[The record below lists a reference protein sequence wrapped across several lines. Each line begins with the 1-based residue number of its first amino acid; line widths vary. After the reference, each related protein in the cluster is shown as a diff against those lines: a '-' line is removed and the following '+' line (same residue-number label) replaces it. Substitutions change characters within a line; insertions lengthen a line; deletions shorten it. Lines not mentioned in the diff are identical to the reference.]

1 MNGLAVANCERL
13 PLADESVDMIF
24 TDPPYH
30 TKYLYLYSWLASEA
44 TRVLKP
50 GGFVLSYSGSLH
62 LNKVIRAF
70 DDAGLT
76 FFWALVENLP
86 GNKGT
91 FVQERKVLTLQKP
104 IIAYTKGKGRLRV
117 GGMQSRFDSVGKMKA
132 YHHWGQDVGT
142 ARYYID
148 HCTKMGDIVL
158 DPFVGGGTT
167 VVACELIGR
176 RCIGF
181 DITLAAVLQSQRRLG
196 GEMLMHQGS
205 LFGRGE

>member
-1 MNGLAVANCERL
+1 MNGLSVANCERL
-13 PLADESVDMIF
+13 PLANDSVDMIF

-30 TKYLYLYSWLASEA
+30 TKYLYLYKWLAEEA
-44 TRVLKP
+44 ARVLKP

-76 FFWALVENLP
+76 FFWALTENLP

-91 FVQERKVLTLQKP
+91 YVYERNVLNMQKP
-104 IIAYTKGKGRLRV
+104 ILAYTKGKGRLRV
-117 GGMQSRFDSVGKMKA
+117 GGLQSRFDSTGKMKA
-132 YHHWGQDVGT
+132 FHHWGQDVGT

-148 HCTKMGDIVL
+148 HCTKPNDIVL

-167 VVACELIGR
+167 IVACELLGR
-176 RCIGF
+176 RGVGF
-181 DITLAAVLQSQRRLG
+181 DIDVSAIVTTRKRLD
-196 GEMLMHQGS
+196 GEWIVNQPG
-205 LFGRGE
+205 LFD